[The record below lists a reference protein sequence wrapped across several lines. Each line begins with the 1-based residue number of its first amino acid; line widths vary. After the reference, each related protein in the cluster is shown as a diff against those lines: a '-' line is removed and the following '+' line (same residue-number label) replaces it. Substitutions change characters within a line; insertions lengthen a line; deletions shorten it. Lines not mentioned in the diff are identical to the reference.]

1 MRDAET
7 TTGTS
12 FATSDSES
20 YQDSEPE
27 IPISSAQ
34 WPPSSPPRH
43 IQEQL
48 PPDSSMEA
56 SAQTIELEEE
66 IGEVH
71 SIRKRRKLSHSSTSS
86 CSVISN
92 EEHLTTSSRRLTKTI
107 RSSPALPTT
116 PSRQELVTSR
126 PSETEI
132 QEITMEQ
139 RGLVKVNYTQLHR
152 AITLLIFSRI
162 LISRTLTAPQV
173 MLVLP
178 IPLLQKNPLLQKI
191 PLPHGRH
198 ASDVMYSFIHP
209 GSYHNTK
216 SFVRERQIE
225 MAKTLMTLTSLRR
238 LKTRRICQ
246 CYFRRLQTKP

>member
-12 FATSDSES
+12 FATSESES

-43 IQEQL
+43 NQEQL

-56 SAQTIELEEE
+56 SAQTNELEEE
-66 IGEVH
+66 IGEMH
-71 SIRKRRKLSHSSTSS
+71 SIRKRRKLSHSSTS
-86 CSVISN
+86 CSVISDVEN
-92 EEHLTTSSRRLTKTI
+92 LTTSSRRLTKTV

-126 PSETEI
+126 PSETEV

-139 RGLVKVNYTQLHR
+139 GSLAKVNYMQLYR
-152 AITLLIFSRI
+152 AITLLIY
-162 LISRTLTAPQV
+162 LAGL
-173 MLVLP
+173 
-178 IPLLQKNPLLQKI
+178 
-191 PLPHGRH
+191 
-198 ASDVMYSFIHP
+198 
-209 GSYHNTK
+209 
-216 SFVRERQIE
+216 
-225 MAKTLMTLTSLRR
+225 
-238 LKTRRICQ
+238 
-246 CYFRRLQTKP
+246 